1 MLSASA
7 STQSTT
13 TAAAK
18 RMSEVELSPV
28 GWVVE
33 DMGSGFLLFGD

>member
-1 MLSASA
+1 
-7 STQSTT
+7 
-13 TAAAK
+13 
-18 RMSEVELSPV
+18 MSEVELSPV